1 MAMTD
6 TPGVSDSPAKPLQ
19 FDHVEYAAPGP
30 RAACKACG
38 QPMQGVYY
46 EVNGLPFCEG
56 CRQQLQQSLSGGSAI
71 GRFARATLYGLLAG
85 LAGAA
90 IYYGV
95 REATNSE
102 FGLISIVVGLMVG
115 KAVKKGSNG
124 RGGWFYQGLAMFL
137 TYTAIVS
144 TYIPPVIQAIRNRA
158 DEEAVAANAEPAAK
172 PIDAAQSR
180 AVADA
185 PEAAGATAVADAA
198 AAPAV
203 AEAPGAAGEPETAA
217 GVGVADAGPEVH
229 VRPPLVSLVGQLV
242 VVLGFLIGFAYALP
256 VLVGL
261 ESPMG
266 LIIVAIGLY
275 EAWTINRRAAIVIN
289 GPYQIA
295 RADTGSGVHVEPGS

>member
-1 MAMTD
+1 MTD
-6 TPGVSDSPAKPLQ
+6 TPGASGSPAKPLQ

-56 CRQQLQQSLSGGSAI
+56 CRQQLQNSLSGGSAI

-158 DEEAVAANAEPAAK
+158 DEEAVATDAEPAAK
-172 PIDAAQSR
+172 PDDAAQSPV
-180 AVADA
+180 VADA
-185 PEAAGATAVADAA
+185 GGASAVADAA
-198 AAPAV
+198 DAPAV

-217 GVGVADAGPEVH
+217 GAGVADAGPEVH

-242 VVLGFLIGFAYALP
+242 V
-256 VLVGL
+256 
-261 ESPMG
+261 
-266 LIIVAIGLY
+266 
-275 EAWTINRRAAIVIN
+275 
-289 GPYQIA
+289 
-295 RADTGSGVHVEPGS
+295 